1 MVILA
6 AAVSDYY
13 IPLEKLSQH
22 KIQSKEENLV
32 ITLEPVKKE
41 IFKIKEDW
49 NPYTFLVSFK
59 LETDE
64 NILIKKAKNA
74 ITKTKSDLVVAN
86 LLQTRYDR
94 VLLIS
99 PEETIEILKGEKEN
113 IEENIVD
120 SLIKLHLSYS
130 INYQ

>member
-13 IPLEKLSQH
+13 IPTEKLSQH
-22 KIQSKEENLV
+22 KIQSNEQNIT
-32 ITLEPVKKE
+32 ITLNPVKKE
-41 IFKIKEDW
+41 IFKIKDEW

-64 NILIKKAKNA
+64 DILIKKAKNA
-74 ITKTKSDLVVAN
+74 INKTKSDIIVAN

-99 PEETIEILKGEKEN
+99 QDEIKEILKRDKEH
-113 IEENIVD
+113 IEESIVD
-120 SLIKLHLSYS
+120 SLIKLHLSFN
-130 INYQ
+130 IN